1 VGPGCRS
8 ERGARAEGGELRRF
22 REKVGRARDGERV
35 RRTVRAAGLSERT
48 ESGKGREWERAG
60 PRRGEEAAGP
70 AWKELGR
77 GERGGPRVWATGLG
91 WGFPFLFLFL
101 LPFSFSNYTQT
112 NLNSNQI

>member
-1 VGPGCRS
+1 MGPGCRS

-77 GERGGPRVWATGLG
+77 GFGLLG
-91 WGFPFLFLFL
+91 WAGVFLFYFYFFPLFLF
-101 LPFSFSNYTQT
+101 QT
-112 NLNSNQI
+112 TPKLI

>member
-1 VGPGCRS
+1 MGPGCRS

-77 GERGGPRVWATGLG
+77 GFGLLALGWGKGEWATGRFELV
-91 WGFPFLFLFL
+91 
-101 LPFSFSNYTQT
+101 
-112 NLNSNQI
+112 